1 MEETVMEPAEQG
13 LRDHLKSVVLAGLAR
28 QDENREQALKE
39 YLAVMVPDMDIAMS
53 TRLAAMVPTVLPELY
68 EKWVAMFTDRLFET
82 VPVDQITHL
91 CDGSADNDATIGL
104 VFLMFMESERMEK
117 QIDTDLRAYGREH
130 TGDPDMGNVVAD
142 YLRSRLAEMKNDK
155 E

>member
-1 MEETVMEPAEQG
+1 MEPTEQA
-13 LRDHLKSVVLAGLAR
+13 LQDHLRTVVMAGLAR

-39 YLAVMVPDMDIAMS
+39 YLAVMVPDMDITMS
-53 TRLAAMVPTVLPELY
+53 TRLASMVPVVLPDLY
-68 EKWVAMFTDRLFET
+68 EKWVTMFTDRLFET
-82 VPVDQITHL
+82 VPLNQITHL
-91 CDGSADNDATIGL
+91 CDGTPDNDATIGL

-142 YLRSRLAEMKNDK
+142 YLRTRLAEMKK
-155 E
+155 EGKG